1 MTLSRILETEV
12 MDTPEEAL
20 DYDAMDHRAVNRT
33 FVDDLIAVLL
43 PTPNPESRAPR
54 LDILDLGTGTALIPI
69 ELCKSYRNCRVMAC
83 DAASHMLDQARYN
96 LAAHDF
102 NDRIELHQVDA
113 KALPFQETKFD
124 VVMSNSIIHHIP
136 EPLAVLREAV
146 RVTRPGGLLF
156 FRDLLRPESK
166 EQLHHLVETH
176 AAGANDH
183 QRQMFADSLHA
194 ALSLEEIRDLVA
206 SLNFPRESVQQTTDR
221 HWTWVAATT
230 ASAGP

>member
-1 MTLSRILETEV
+1 MLSRILETEV

-20 DYDAMDHRAVNRT
+20 DYDAMDHSAVNRV
-33 FVDDLIAVLL
+33 FVDDLLAAL
-43 PTPNPESRAPR
+43 PPAPNPESQAPL

-69 ELCKSYRNCRVMAC
+69 ELCRRFAGCRVMAC

-96 LAAHDF
+96 LAAYDF

-136 EPLAVLREAV
+136 APLGVLREAV

-156 FRDLLRPESK
+156 FRDLLRPESE
-166 EQLHHLVETH
+166 EQLDHLVATY

-194 ALSLEEIRDLVA
+194 ALSLDEIRELIA
-206 SLNFPRESVQQTTDR
+206 ALSFPRESVQPTSDR
-221 HWTWVAATT
+221 HWTWVFPLTVE
-230 ASAGP
+230 